1 MSLLPEGVPFLEGG
15 DVLEEVS
22 MTYRLSSAMGGMII
36 THYARTRGWFP
47 DELVTCVRS
56 GDGRFHLSVQ
66 NAKRRRS
73 SRRRRFHFRS
83 PSKLNATQRSRS
95 NLRPVIRAGFPPS
108 GQARDDDF

>member
-56 GDGRFHLSVQ
+56 GDGRPLSPVC
-66 NAKRRRS
+66 AKRKT
-73 SRRRRFHFRS
+73 
-83 PSKLNATQRSRS
+83 P
-95 NLRPVIRAGFPPS
+95 PVVAPPS
-108 GQARDDDF
+108 LSLPEPE